1 MSYLM
6 KDLYF
11 PICFCNQSVVIWL
24 FNKGIKLFASHIN
37 VALMCNYRCIS
48 LLVHQ
53 SLTNSSFLT
62 VGCNILYL
70 PYSVKWK
77 SIDLCW
83 ILNDFLLKLGFVTSN
98 FLENIYSLNYADFP
112 SIDTFKNIPLR
123 SALLNAYFSFC
134 HIES

>member
-1 MSYLM
+1 MSHLM

-24 FNKGIKLFASHIN
+24 FDKGIKIFASHIN
-37 VALMCNYRCIS
+37 VAFMCNYRCFS
-48 LLVHQ
+48 LIVHQ

-62 VGCNILYL
+62 VGCNIS
-70 PYSVKWK
+70 YSVKWK

-83 ILNDFLLKLGFVTSN
+83 ILNDFLLKQHIFVTSYL
-98 FLENIYSLNYADFP
+98 LENIYSLNYADFP